1 MYIYLSLD
9 PEVNISASSE
19 QFDSNGVT
27 IVLELTV
34 NIAYN
39 INVVTVPS
47 VPIRDIGR
55 TSFHLI
61 ASYNTHFSMNISAI
75 ATCGESTIHVELYYG

>member
-1 MYIYLSLD
+1 MYLSVD
-9 PEVNISASSE
+9 PEVNISAFSE

-27 IVLELTV
+27 VVLELTPV

-61 ASYNTHFSMNISAI
+61 ASYNTHFSVNISATAI
-75 ATCGESTIHVELYYG
+75 CGGSTIHVELYYG